1 MLILSSNTGNSND
14 SDDSMPTDD
23 IVHYKAVV
31 CAGRQPD
38 SDVFIFGL
46 SLQFTSNGNEIA
58 IDKAEYVW
66 VPEILDKLVPR
77 GVHPIFDL
85 PHIVNPLNFVVSGLN
100 RIAGENVISG
110 GFLLGTYVVIIHTNV
125 AIVCTINV
133 FAYRG
138 CHHQYAL

>member
-31 CAGRQPD
+31 CTGRQPD
-38 SDVFIFGL
+38 SDVFIFGP

-100 RIAGENVISG
+100 QIAGENVISG
-110 GFLLGTYVVIIHTNV
+110 VFLLGMYVVIIHTNV
-125 AIVCTINV
+125 AIVYTINV